1 MIIDTIQEWFK
12 EVLIDGIISN
22 LSGTFDTVNTKV
34 SEIAG
39 EVGMTPSGWNGGIFN
54 MIRSLSETDI
64 VPIAGIILTFVM
76 CYELVQLI
84 VEKNNLHDFDTWLFW
99 NWIFKTFCAV
109 LIVTNTW
116 NIILAVFDVAQS
128 VVSQSA
134 GVIISDAVIDISGVV
149 GNLETTLA
157 DWSIGSLLGLW
168 FQSVFVCLC
177 SHILTIAIFLVIYGR
192 MIEVYLTVS
201 VGPIPFATMV
211 NREWGHTGQNYLK
224 SLLALGFQAFLIMV
238 CVGIYAVLVQNIAV
252 GDEMISP
259 WQSRSA
265 RATRCCCATPCS
277 RPVALQK
284 PVRSALKEVSIG
296 AYVTVPK
303 DLTKI
308 KSKMLFSLTKRQLV
322 CFGSAALV
330 GVPLFFLSKG
340 RMGMTS
346 ATLCMILVMLPF
358 FLFALYEKNGQ
369 TLKVILGHLIQ
380 CKFIRPKRR
389 IYQTNNTYSALVRQ
403 AKLEKEVRAIAEK
416 NGKTGKRLARRK
428 A

>member
-34 SEIAG
+34 AEIAG

-54 MIRSLSETDI
+54 MIRSLSETVI

-76 CYELVQLI
+76 CYELIQLI

-99 NWIFKTFCAV
+99 KWIFKTFCAV

-116 NIILAVFDVAQS
+116 NIVMAVFDMAQS
-128 VVSQSA
+128 VVDQSA
-134 GVIISDAVIDISGVV
+134 GVIISDAGIDISGVV
-149 GNLETTLA
+149 GDLETTLA

-168 FQSVFVCLC
+168 FQSVFVGLC

-252 GDEMISP
+252 GDDITVAIWECMGYTVLLCYTLFKTGNL
-259 WQSRSA
+259 A
-265 RATRCCCATPCS
+265 KACS
-277 RPVALQK
+277 GRIKGGINFGIRNGPEGPDKNQK
-284 PVRSALKEVSIG
+284 QDAVRLDEAAACVFRIG
-296 AYVTVPK
+296 GA
-303 DLTKI
+303 
-308 KSKMLFSLTKRQLV
+308 
-322 CFGSAALV
+322 CGSAAFL
-330 GVPLFFLSKG
+330 LSKG
-340 RMGMTS
+340 SMGTTS
-346 ATLCMILVMLPF
+346 AALCMILVMLPF

-369 TLKVILGHLIQ
+369 TLEVILGHLIQ

-389 IYQTNNTYSALVRQ
+389 IYQTNNAYSALVRQ

-416 NGKTGKRLARRK
+416 SGKTGKRAARRK